1 MRGGFMQGRF
11 AQGLRRQIQDQQD
24 QRRHL
29 WVSQESHL
37 LGKLI

>member
-11 AQGLRRQIQDQQD
+11 AQGLRRQIQDQ
-24 QRRHL
+24 RRHL